1 MPRPLLC
8 HLGHPCPPVRAQFA
22 HSSFLAA
29 IDFLARLP
37 GRPTDRQSDGPVQ
50 RRETARSFERCARIV
65 RVASPISRALVAA
78 HHPTQPCLAD
88 PCADRVSSLRHA
100 HPRRRPR
107 ACDRV
112 PRRRADTPCP
122 QRRVGRRNAADCAQW
137 NVGRWATRAC
147 AQWSL
152 GRRPTAA
159 RPGWRGPATT
169 SAGRH
174 VGRRS
179 TAPRTERQLARRRRG
194 IPGAHTNDL
203 PVSYA
208 VHDKRLKQS
217 AVAGTPLTLPR
228 DPARGGRASP
238 RRL

>member
-1 MPRPLLC
+1 MRDEHYGPSHARRSPPFPPDARPGPSV
-8 HLGHPCPPVRAQFA
+8 GHRAGCRP
-22 HSSFLAA
+22 
-29 IDFLARLP
+29 IKGTYLP
-37 GRPTDRQSDGPVQ
+37 
-50 RRETARSFERCARIV
+50 
-65 RVASPISRALVAA
+65 A
-78 HHPTQPCLAD
+78 HHPTQPCLVIHVAE
-88 PCADRVSSLRHA
+88 PYRRCRYA

-107 ACDRV
+107 AYDRV
-112 PRRRADTPCP
+112 SRWCADTPCA

-147 AQWSL
+147 FQWSL

-159 RPGWRGPATT
+159 RTGWQLGWRGPATT

-228 DPARGGRASP
+228 DRARGGRASP